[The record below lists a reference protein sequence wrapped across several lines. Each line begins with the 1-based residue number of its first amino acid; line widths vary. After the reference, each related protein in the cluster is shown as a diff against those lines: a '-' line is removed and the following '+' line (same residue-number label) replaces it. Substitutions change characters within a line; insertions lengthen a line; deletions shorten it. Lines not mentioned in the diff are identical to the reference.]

1 MELGWRAHY
10 TNRRYGWGL
19 LPQDYLAFKTQRS
32 RWAGGAVQIVKKHW
46 RRFLPGTSQLDHHQ
60 KREFIF
66 GWLNWFGAEIIAVAA
81 ALLNLIW
88 VPFVAFKVVAIPDAL
103 LTLPIFSAFLVS
115 LIHFVCSYRLRVA
128 VPYRQMFGAMVVFMS
143 VQWTVASAA
152 FKAAL
157 PAQSSYFHRT
167 RKGSG
172 VSLHTRFTA
181 MPEAVIGALL
191 VAGSITV
198 FATNFYRFFETD
210 LFGAILLI
218 QSLPFLSAVA
228 LTWLERVSDGN
239 LNKMAAIRAAA

>member
-1 MELGWRAHY
+1 
-10 TNRRYGWGL
+10 
-19 LPQDYLAFKTQRS
+19 
-32 RWAGGAVQIVKKHW
+32 VQIVKKHW
-46 RRFLPGTSQLDHHQ
+46 RQFLPGASLLNHDQ

-66 GWLNWFGAEIIAVAA
+66 GWLNWFGAEIVAVAA

-88 VPFVAFKVVAIPDAL
+88 VPFVAFKVVAIPDVL
-103 LTLPIFSAFLVS
+103 LTLPIVAAFLVS

-157 PAQSSYFHRT
+157 PARSNYFHRT
-167 RKGSG
+167 RKGQG
-172 VSLHTRFTA
+172 AIMQTRFTA

-198 FATNFYRFFETD
+198 FATNFYRFVETD

-228 LTWLERVSDGN
+228 LAWLERYSAGSST
-239 LNKMAAIRAAA
+239 KMPAVRPVARI